1 MKKAKLFTIHQSGLM
16 PGNYLYYRDSQ
27 ACSPTF
33 ENKIDAEDIK
43 LIYEKQSYADM
54 HRPIKL
60 SIAWLKKLGFVN
72 ELKRDKVANVNGQW
86 WKDGLCIYEYFW
98 DGGFMYASYVKNN
111 GDLKAAF
118 NIDSV
123 HRLQNLYQTL
133 CLKPLTLLPEFKTN
147 KPVDNHG
154 K

>member
-1 MKKAKLFTIHQSGLM
+1 MKSSIYATFEQSGLM
-16 PGNYLYYRDSQ
+16 PGNYVYYRDSQ

-33 ENKIDAEDIK
+33 ENKIDLIDIQLMAEK
-43 LIYEKQSYADM
+43 PTYAAM

-60 SIAWLKKLGFVN
+60 SVAWLKKLGFIN
-72 ELKRDKVANVNGQW
+72 ELKRDKVANINGQW
-86 WKDGLCIYEYFW
+86 WKDGLCIYEDFW
-98 DGGFMYASYVKNN
+98 DGNFMYASYVKST

-133 CLKPLTLLPEFKTN
+133 CLKPLQLLPEFKTN
-147 KPVDNHG
+147 KPITP
-154 K
+154 